1 MSSFLKR
8 VFINFVFSKLKSEC
22 GCQFTSKLEGMFKVS
37 QGKRFLDQHNCSSI
51 LDQHNW
57 DQKFDIVSVF

>member
-22 GCQFTSKLEGMFKVS
+22 GCQFTSKLEGMFKVG
-37 QGKRFLDQHNCSSI
+37 QGKRYLDSYYCSSI
-51 LDQHNW
+51 LD
-57 DQKFDIVSVF
+57 